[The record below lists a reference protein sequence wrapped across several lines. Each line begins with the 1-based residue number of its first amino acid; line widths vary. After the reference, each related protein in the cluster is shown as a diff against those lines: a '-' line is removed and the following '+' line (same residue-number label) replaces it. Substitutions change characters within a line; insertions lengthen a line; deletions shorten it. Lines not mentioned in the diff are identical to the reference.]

1 MCRELMLI
9 LPDWTLI
16 KMHIAMGLSTP
27 CGQVQIPVS

>member
-16 KMHIAMGLSTP
+16 KMHIAIYLSTS